1 MDGWEQLL
9 LLLHTQSS
17 NLSALADFQLNL
29 IFNPKH
35 KIKSIKL
42 SLSCFLNKF
51 KVIFFSFYGRLISN
65 QSKWRISLLRHHPQS
80 LTAPPLE
87 LGRTSKH
94 APPPPISWQS
104 DEIDRSSDST
114 SAPKF
119 KKRPKSLFLP
129 FYVGGGGSIFSI
141 AAAKK
146 NKNTL
151 PDSGCL
157 FHTLLPFFKTRAY
170 LILDTPERH
179 FPQQQHEKRKTTST
193 TTPTHTR
200 KWKKLF
206 SFQFFFFSFH

>member
-1 MDGWEQLL
+1 MEGWMDGWEQLL

-51 KVIFFSFYGRLISN
+51 EVIFFSFYGRLISN

-119 KKRPKSLFLP
+119 EKGQNRYSSLFMS
-129 FYVGGGGSIFSI
+129 GEEDRFSP
-141 AAAKK
+141 
-146 NKNTL
+146 L
-151 PDSGCL
+151 
-157 FHTLLPFFKTRAY
+157 
-170 LILDTPERH
+170 
-179 FPQQQHEKRKTTST
+179 QQRRKTK
-193 TTPTHTR
+193 THFRIPVVCFTLFF
-200 KWKKLF
+200 LF
-206 SFQFFFFSFH
+206 SKHVPILY